1 MYNEY
6 SDLIYE
12 GLISDSFYTDI
23 VEEGI
28 GESIKKG
35 FSRLRTMIKTF
46 INKVIEKWKWLMG
59 KIRQGI
65 NKIKDKFRKGNTTN
79 TNINKAD
86 TDTQPKGYGT
96 VKYKFKSKEYIKDFD
111 EEYNKVSKY
120 IDDMLNYVKNN
131 MTDSDEM
138 DDAIDDFD
146 DTINDL
152 DFPSNMDDLKNKIL
166 DLSENKD
173 RYDIETE
180 EEMNIILNTKPEKY
194 TGIINKLQSVSKF
207 VQNEL
212 IGYEDE
218 NSALESLAT
227 DLFYGDIKIFMTYLI
242 NYATL
247 ILQQIQSFKNV

>member
-6 SDLIYE
+6 PDLIYE

-28 GESIKKG
+28 GESIKNG
-35 FSRLRTMIKTF
+35 FSKIRTMIKTA
-46 INKVIEKWKWLMG
+46 IDKIIEKWKWLMG

-65 NKIKDKFRKGNTTN
+65 NKIKDKFRKGNN
-79 TNINKAD
+79 TNSNTNKVD
-86 TDTQPKGYGT
+86 TDTLSKGYGT

-120 IDDMLNYVKNN
+120 IDDILNYIKNN
-131 MTDSDEM
+131 MIYSDEM
-138 DDAIDDFD
+138 DYAIDDLD

-173 RYDIETE
+173 IYDIETE

-212 IGYEDE
+212 IGDEDE
-218 NSALESLAT
+218 NSALESLAS
-227 DLFYGDIKIFMTYLI
+227 DLFFGDIKIFMTYLI